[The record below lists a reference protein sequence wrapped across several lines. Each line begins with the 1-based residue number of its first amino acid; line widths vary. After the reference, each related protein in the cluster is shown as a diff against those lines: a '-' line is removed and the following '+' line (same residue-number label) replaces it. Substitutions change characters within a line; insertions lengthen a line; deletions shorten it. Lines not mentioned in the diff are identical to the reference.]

1 MMGLHLER
9 SGFLI
14 AIAVTLMCSAAIV
27 YYVNGRLRSVQ
38 TAMNRQSAALAQ
50 ALACVRAG
58 AGGGP
63 LATDSAIQA
72 AAEYEA
78 SGPSHG
84 LIPVSEDEETDD
96 DDSSVSDYESDES
109 EEERSEPPG
118 DARPMIDYAGDTPE
132 KLDSDTVRDIT
143 YDSVVPSLDAD
154 SEIESVD
161 SSTESS
167 TPGTDGAGSVL
178 GSVVGAVTDVV
189 ADGAGDE
196 LTVTKMDEAGDPL
209 PPTSSHDIRGMRV
222 QQLRELAINRNGA
235 SEEEVKGM
243 KKGELV
249 QLLLDE

>member
-27 YYVNGRLRSVQ
+27 YYVNGRLRAVQ

-50 ALACVRAG
+50 ALACMRAG

-78 SGPSHG
+78 SGPPHG

-118 DARPMIDYAGDTPE
+118 DARPVIDDAADPPE

-154 SEIESVD
+154 SDIESVD

-167 TPGTDGAGSVL
+167 TPGTDVVD
-178 GSVVGAVTDVV
+178 SVVGAVTDVV
-189 ADGAGDE
+189 ADGVGDE

-209 PPTSSHDIRGMRV
+209 PLTSSHDIRGMRV
-222 QQLRELAINRNGA
+222 QQLRELAISRNGA